1 MTSLVRVFFI
11 SCLLV
16 GSAACNGEE
25 EKPKAESST
34 TVEGQA
40 TWLGTG
46 GPCEDLEQVQAD
58 QEAKENVGLVFCG
71 NAGKTFT
78 GELRCERNFIEVS
91 CR

>member
-1 MTSLVRVFFI
+1 MSSIARVLLIAAMFTSL
-11 SCLLV
+11 
-16 GSAACNGEE
+16 AACGDEKD
-25 EKPKAESST
+25 EKPASTT

-46 GPCEDLEQVQAD
+46 GPCEEIERLQAD
-58 QEAKENVGLVFCG
+58 KDARENIGAMFCG

-78 GELRCERNFIEVS
+78 GEVRCARDFIEVS

>member
-1 MTSLVRVFFI
+1 MTSIARG
-11 SCLLV
+11 LLIAAMFT
-16 GSAACNGEE
+16 GLAACGDEE
-25 EKPKAESST
+25 PKASAPSA

-46 GPCEDLEQVQAD
+46 GPCEELARVEAD
-58 QEAKENVGLVFCG
+58 KDAKENLGQVFCG

-78 GELRCERNFIEVS
+78 GEMRCARDFIEVS

>member
-1 MTSLVRVFFI
+1 M
-11 SCLLV
+11 
-16 GSAACNGEE
+16 SALARGFVIACIVLSTGACNGND
-25 EKPKAESST
+25 EKTAPAPST

-46 GPCEDLEQVQAD
+46 GPCEDLPGVEAD
-58 QEAKENVGLVFCG
+58 KEMKENLGQVYCG

-78 GELRCERNFIEVS
+78 GEMRCARDFIEVS